1 MKNSVQVIGN
11 AYIEENSLK
20 YQMAYEIGKTLVDN
34 GYRVQS
40 GGLNG
45 VMKAAFAGAKSSK
58 EYKDGDT
65 IAIIPSFDRS
75 QVNEFADIV
84 IPTGLDILRN
94 AMVANADA
102 VVVIGGGAGTLSE
115 MAMAWSLGKLIVS
128 FKNVDGWSKKLA
140 DSKLDDRIRYD
151 NIDSDKVYGVDNAQ
165 DAINIINSKISLY
178 NKAHKGIV
186 YIK

>member
-1 MKNSVQVIGN
+1 MRKIVAVIGD
-11 AYIEENSLK
+11 AYIEKNSLK

-58 EYKDGDT
+58 EYKEGDT
-65 IAIIPSFDRS
+65 IAIIPSFDKS

-94 AMVANADA
+94 AMVSNAYA
-102 VVVIGGGAGTLSE
+102 VVVIGGCSGT
-115 MAMAWSLGKLIVS
+115 WS
-128 FKNVDGWSKKLA
+128 
-140 DSKLDDRIRYD
+140 
-151 NIDSDKVYGVDNAQ
+151 
-165 DAINIINSKISLY
+165 
-178 NKAHKGIV
+178 
-186 YIK
+186 

>member
-1 MKNSVQVIGN
+1 MRKIVAVIGD

-45 VMKAAFAGAKSSK
+45 VMKAAFAGAKASK
-58 EYKDGDT
+58 EYKEGDT

-140 DSKLDDRIRYD
+140 DESICQRV
-151 NIDSDKVYGVDNAQ
+151 SHG
-165 DAINIINSKISLY
+165 
-178 NKAHKGIV
+178 GFEPPTT
-186 YIK
+186 